1 EHIRSIN
8 IVADG
13 GKILNTQAASASI
26 KLAVQRTLERLY
38 EDDRIEYPQVKVS
51 FCQSENDSSQ
61 IGELVYQVIPAAFTQ
76 ALTQALNCTIN
87 SIPLNT
93 DTIFLKIKEQKAFL
107 RKLKEE
113 QEKAES
119 DLTEGQEKE
128 QTENENTTDI
138 E

>member
-1 EHIRSIN
+1 M
-8 IVADG
+8 
-13 GKILNTQAASASI
+13 NTQAASASI

-38 EDDRIEYPQVKVS
+38 EDDRIEYPQVKIS

-87 SIPLNT
+87 SIPLKT
-93 DTIFLKIKEQKAFL
+93 DTIFKKIKEQKALL

-113 QEKAES
+113 QEKAE
-119 DLTEGQEKE
+119 TGNKEEEKE
-128 QTENENTTDI
+128 RTENENSIDA